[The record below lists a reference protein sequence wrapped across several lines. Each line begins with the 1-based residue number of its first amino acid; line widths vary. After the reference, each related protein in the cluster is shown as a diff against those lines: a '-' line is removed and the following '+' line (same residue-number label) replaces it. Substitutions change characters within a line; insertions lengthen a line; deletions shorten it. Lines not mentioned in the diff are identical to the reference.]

1 MVAYGIGILLL
12 MRCLKQEFPGV
23 KQPWYANSAGTGA
36 PFPVLY
42 QFFERLQEID
52 PSYGYCP
59 EPDKSILMC
68 NPLTKKPPKKNS
80 KTWDSM

>member
-42 QFFERLQEID
+42 HI
-52 PSYGYCP
+52 YK
-59 EPDKSILMC
+59 PDYVIV
-68 NPLTKKPPKKNS
+68 
-80 KTWDSM
+80 TWFGQIFDIAM